1 MADMS
6 WQPVLPSQALRRGD
20 DIVAGFINGEEL
32 ALWRSV
38 DGAAQAWENRCPHRG
53 TRLTLGRILG
63 GRLSCAYHGW
73 EFEADTGSCSH
84 IPAQPQQPA
93 PQGVCVKTWRVAE
106 AQGMVWV
113 SSRSIDTAAPAL
125 GVRAEQ
131 QFCRSLS
138 VRLAGEALQQRL
150 RALGFVELEPCV
162 WHGELGGV
170 PTTLYLNGA
179 KADWTMLHL
188 FARTADQA
196 VAATKASRRLRDAIE
211 EGA

>member
-6 WQPVLPSQALRRGD
+6 WQPVLPSQALRVAD
-20 DIVAGFINGEEL
+20 DIVAGFMHGEEL

-38 DGAAQAWENRCPHRG
+38 DGVAQAWENRCPHRG
-53 TRLTLGRILG
+53 TRLTMGRILG
-63 GRLSCAYHGW
+63 ERLSCAYHGW
-73 EFEADTGSCSH
+73 EFEAGTGSCSH
-84 IPAQPQQPA
+84 IPAQPQQAA
-93 PQGVCVKTWRVAE
+93 PQGVCVKTWRAAE
-106 AQGMVWV
+106 VQGMVWV
-113 SSRSIDTAAPAL
+113 SSRAIDTAAPAL
-125 GVRAEQ
+125 AARAEQ

-150 RALGFVELEPCV
+150 RAQGFAEQEPRV

-170 PTTLYLNGA
+170 PVTLYLNEA

-188 FARTADQA
+188 FARTADEA
-196 VAATKASRRLRDAIE
+196 GVAARASRRLRALIE

>member
-1 MADMS
+1 MS
-6 WQPVLPSQALRRGD
+6 WQPVLPSQALQASD
-20 DIVAGFINGEEL
+20 NIVAGFLHGEEL

-38 DGAAQAWENRCPHRG
+38 DGVAQAWENRCPHRG
-53 TRLTLGRILG
+53 TRLTMGRILE

-73 EFEADTGSCSH
+73 EFEADTGNCSH
-84 IPAQPQQPA
+84 IPAQPLQAA

-113 SSRSIDTAAPAL
+113 SSRAIDTAAPAL
-125 GVRAEQ
+125 AARAEQ

-138 VRLAGEALQQRL
+138 VRRAGEALQQRL
-150 RALGFVELEPCV
+150 RALGFAESQPCV

-170 PTTLYLNGA
+170 PATLYLNEA

-188 FARTADQA
+188 FARTADEAA
-196 VAATKASRRLRDAIE
+196 VVTQASRRLRDAIE